1 MELPVLEDGC
11 HAFRLLGVHRRVGF
25 PALAWYRNREMCE
38 MFARA
43 GRRRSSARLVGY
55 DVETGS
61 GQRRRRSAA
70 VLLIDATAVLVNG
83 GARGHAA
90 SGPDVTPRDA
100 VCLDGG
106 R

>member
-11 HAFRLLGVHRRVGF
+11 HAFGLLSVHRRVGF
-25 PALAWYRNREMCE
+25 PALAWYRNREMCQ
-38 MFARA
+38 MLARA

-70 VLLIDATAVLVNG
+70 VLSIDPAVVLVNG

-90 SGPDVTPRDA
+90 SAPDVNPRDA
-100 VCLDGG
+100 VCLDRG